1 MFARCLQSCKF
12 ELFKLYIMATL
23 KFRLL
28 SKKDNAPIY
37 CYFSIG
43 RGKFYQR
50 KTRETINPE
59 NWNTKKGEPKNIQSG
74 TQKNLNDLQKLKQR
88 LTELES
94 YVLEQY
100 RTRKDDEIINGIW
113 LDEIIT
119 AFYSGGRKIQ
129 QLDYLENYLDYY
141 KTEVLPFRK
150 IRGQRITESTIKK
163 QITIINKIKDFIKSQ
178 NKKIKVSDYDVNLS
192 NKFELYLEN
201 QGIAK
206 GTIGRYIKYPK
217 TIISHAKTVGIETN
231 ESLSEIKG
239 YTTETPTIYITETE
253 LKQIQNTIFLNTNL
267 ETAKDWLII
276 GFYTG

>member
-119 AFYSGGRKIQ
+119 AFYSGGRRIEK
-129 QLDYLENYLDYY
+129 LDYLDVYLEHY
-141 KTEVLPFRK
+141 KTKILPYRK
-150 IRGQRITESTIKK
+150 YRGKKITPNTIKK
-163 QITIINKIKDFIKSQ
+163 HETLINKLQEFIKS
-178 NKKIKVSDYDVNLS
+178 
-192 NKFELYLEN
+192 EN
-201 QGIAK
+201 
-206 GTIGRYIKYPK
+206 
-217 TIISHAKTVGIETN
+217 
-231 ESLSEIKG
+231 
-239 YTTETPTIYITETE
+239 
-253 LKQIQNTIFLNTNL
+253 
-267 ETAKDWLII
+267 
-276 GFYTG
+276 